1 MRPFFRA
8 GRIYK
13 SLGKPKEIISGK
25 VMKVYRGLEFELP
38 LILLRT
44 RNDNFQRHLT
54 RGRLIIYGRTIILL
68 RRIQDGL

>member
-1 MRPFFRA
+1 
-8 GRIYK
+8 
-13 SLGKPKEIISGK
+13 
-25 VMKVYRGLEFELP
+25 MKVYRGLEFELP